1 MSLNNLN
8 DQRKSYL
15 IQIMLNTLYKEE
27 TYTNPFG
34 LFNSN
39 DFRNSYFGDNF
50 RNGKRPISSPPPFH
64 IWKEENSENFK
75 INEVSIF
82 KEEDKKYMYYLLFGS
97 MPEEIQKDLIK
108 PCKNTSFGTSN
119 RIIHFT
125 DEEIDFLM
133 ECLFDPSEMEVA

>member
-8 DQRKSYL
+8 NQRKSDL
-15 IQIMLNTLYKEE
+15 IQIMLNTQYKEE

-34 LFNSN
+34 LFNSK
-39 DFRNSYFGDNF
+39 DFKDGHLGENIPNKHNR
-50 RNGKRPISSPPPFH
+50 SSPPPYH
-64 IWKEENSENFK
+64 IWVKENSVK
-75 INEVSIF
+75 INEASIF

-108 PCKNTSFGTSN
+108 PCGDTSFGTSN
-119 RIIHFT
+119 ANIPDFT